1 MEPLESRMRRLT
13 PEQRMEVEDFVD
25 FLLLK
30 NNFRQDPPAVSF
42 PSPVLMN
49 TPPVLSAEPAPAVS
63 ALQMSAPLIHEEGC
77 PTGDGPVPESSP
89 IQEIVDV
96 GEDGYMDYGR
106 FEQAAASEK
115 EPEKSAKRTVIARET
130 REKSGHLL
138 EWVD

>member
-1 MEPLESRMRRLT
+1 MERLT

-30 NNFRQDPPAVSF
+30 NNFRQNPSAVSS
-42 PSPVLMN
+42 PSPILMN
-49 TPPVLSAEPAPAVS
+49 APPILSAEPAPAVS
-63 ALQMSAPLIHEEGC
+63 ALQVSASLIHEEGG
-77 PTGDGPVPESSP
+77 PIGDGSVPESSP

-106 FEQAAASEK
+106 FEQAAAPER
-115 EPEKSAKRTVIARET
+115 EPEKSVKRKVIARET